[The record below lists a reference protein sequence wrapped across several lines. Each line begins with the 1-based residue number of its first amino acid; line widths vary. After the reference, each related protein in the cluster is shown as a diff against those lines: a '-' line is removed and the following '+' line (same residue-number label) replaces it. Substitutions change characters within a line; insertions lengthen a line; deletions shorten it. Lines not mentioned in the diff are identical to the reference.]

1 MRTGTLRIIGAGRME
16 LDGACAMSS
25 ATDFET
31 YARDCV
37 KLAEQAHTPPELR
50 EQLLQ
55 MAREWMQAMMEAE
68 DGTCRSPVL
77 YRPVWQ
83 PAPPGRDADRRS
95 DGLPSREI
103 VPCKKCLRTGRP
115 KQIINGRRFTP

>member
-1 MRTGTLRIIGAGRME
+1 ME

-68 DGTCRSPVL
+68 DGTCRSIE
-77 YRPVWQ
+77 
-83 PAPPGRDADRRS
+83 PAGRLGQGPTAGADGSR
-95 DGLPSREI
+95 LPSRGSG
-103 VPCKKCLRTGRP
+103 P
-115 KQIINGRRFTP
+115 TPRLD

>member
-1 MRTGTLRIIGAGRME
+1 ME

-37 KLAEQAHTPPELR
+37 KLAEQPDAPPELR

-68 DGTCRSPVL
+68 DGSSQKT
-77 YRPVWQ
+77 
-83 PAPPGRDADRRS
+83 
-95 DGLPSREI
+95 
-103 VPCKKCLRTGRP
+103 
-115 KQIINGRRFTP
+115 TPIAAQT

>member
-1 MRTGTLRIIGAGRME
+1 
-16 LDGACAMSS
+16 MSS

-37 KLAEQAHTPPELR
+37 QLAEQPDAPSELR

-68 DGTCRSPVL
+68 DES
-77 YRPVWQ
+77 
-83 PAPPGRDADRRS
+83 S
-95 DGLPSREI
+95 
-103 VPCKKCLRTGRP
+103 
-115 KQIINGRRFTP
+115 

>member
-1 MRTGTLRIIGAGRME
+1 MGTPPLPPNSMNSAHVWFPTYRTLFSAKVALGADGTRFHNAHYWAGRME

-37 KLAEQAHTPPELR
+37 KLAEQSDAPPELR

-55 MAREWMQAMMEAE
+55 MAREWMKSSMEAE
-68 DGTCRSPVL
+68 DES
-77 YRPVWQ
+77 
-83 PAPPGRDADRRS
+83 
-95 DGLPSREI
+95 EH
-103 VPCKKCLRTGRP
+103 
-115 KQIINGRRFTP
+115 